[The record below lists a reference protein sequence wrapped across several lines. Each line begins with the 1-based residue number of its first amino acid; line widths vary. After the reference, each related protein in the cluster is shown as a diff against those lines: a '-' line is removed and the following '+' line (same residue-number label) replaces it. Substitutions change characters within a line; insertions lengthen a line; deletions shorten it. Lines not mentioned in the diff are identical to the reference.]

1 METPSHLG
9 VSDTH
14 VLLLLLLL
22 EEGLWRAPLTR
33 IKAEASSSR
42 NCNSS
47 SFMVAGRGTTHPG
60 NSYLKQS
67 FLVKQ
72 PTFVITDSGTG

>member
-67 FLVKQ
+67 FLVKRQ
-72 PTFVITDSGTG
+72 TFVITDSGTG